1 MREMSV
7 VLLSGGLDST
17 TVAAY
22 AKGEGHELVALTFNY
37 GQRHR
42 REMEAAKR
50 VAEILEIRH
59 EVVDLPALKKLSWYS
74 ALTDGGIDVPKE
86 TTMRDSTQDIPIT
99 YVPLRNTVFLT
110 LAAAL
115 LESRVLSLIEGGSV
129 SPKDVSASI
138 FIAANAVDYSGYPD
152 CRPEYFDAMRRALF
166 EGSKL
171 GKQYGVSIDIETPVL
186 RMTKAEIVKLGVGL
200 SAPLEHTW
208 SCYEGGEI
216 PCGACDSCLL
226 RAKAFAEAGIKDPLL
241 ERLRREGKIAEG

>member
-1 MREMSV
+1 MRKMSV

-17 TVAAY
+17 TVAAH
-22 AKGEGHELVALTFNY
+22 AKAQGYELVALTFNY
-37 GQRHR
+37 GQRHQ

-50 VAEILEIRH
+50 VARMLEIRH
-59 EVVDLPALKKLSWYS
+59 EVVDLPALKSLSWYS

-99 YVPLRNTVFLT
+99 YVPMRNTVFLT

-115 LESRVLSLIEGGSV
+115 LESRVLRLIEDGKTG
-129 SPKDVSASI
+129 PNEVSASI

-186 RMTKAEIVKLGVGL
+186 RMTKAEIVKLAVRL

-208 SCYEGGEI
+208 SCYEGAEI

-226 RAKAFAEAGIKDPLL
+226 RAKGFAEAGIKDPLL
-241 ERLRREGKIAEG
+241 ERLRREGKIA